1 MDSYNSYRNI
11 YENKKLINKIKKMKT
26 VSVRKKE
33 EVKDLKKGK
42 EKEKEISN
50 GNITLK
56 NENLENRIEI
66 DKANKKIN
74 IYIKNNIY
82 NYNLIHEINSNN
94 KQNNIMDSQSSV
106 TKTDIKIAC
115 FLLIKV
121 VI

>member
-1 MDSYNSYRNI
+1 
-11 YENKKLINKIKKMKT
+11 MKT

-33 EVKDLKKGK
+33 EVKDLKKGR
-42 EKEKEISN
+42 EKEKVREISN
-50 GNITLK
+50 GNITVK

-94 KQNNIMDSQSSV
+94 KHLIY
-106 TKTDIKIAC
+106 C
-115 FLLIKV
+115 FSRLLN
-121 VI
+121 